1 MNLIEILKQCPKG
14 MELDCVMYDNAYLEK
29 VDEKAAYP
37 IVIRIGKTDTICLT
51 KEGHWNK
58 FPNAKCVIFPK
69 GKTTW
74 DNFKI
79 PFKTGDV
86 ICNRFNGSIGIFDYI
101 EGSPAIVCDL
111 NNKDK
116 FYYNEQ
122 FPLHIVTQN
131 YRKATEAEK
140 AQLMFALESSGH
152 KWCSVQN
159 KIIDTVKPI
168 FKAGDTVISKNGEV
182 ILLIGAV
189 IGDYYIDDN
198 NFKFPISEQDNW
210 RLYPKFETYD
220 KVLVRNNNAQRWV
233 ATMYSHG
240 VFNGNIIAHISV
252 ANQAYKQC
260 IPYKGN
266 ERLRGTINDCAKI
279 YKTWEQD

>member
-1 MNLIEILKQCPKG
+1 MNLVEILKQCPKG
-14 MELDCVMYDNAYLEK
+14 MELDCVMYDNAYLEQ
-29 VDEKAAYP
+29 VDEKAVYP

-79 PFKTGDV
+79 PFQTGDV
-86 ICNRFNGSIGIFDYI
+86 ICNRFNGSIGIFDCI
-101 EGSPAIVCDL
+101 DGSPVIVCDL

-116 FYYNEQ
+116 FYYNEK
-122 FPLHIVTQN
+122 FPLHIVTQDF
-131 YRKATEAEK
+131 RKATEPEK
-140 AQLMFALESSGH
+140 GRLMFALESSGR
-152 KWCSVQN
+152 KWCSIQN
-159 KIIDTVKPI
+159 KIIDLVKPI

-220 KVLVRNNNAQRWV
+220 KVLVRNNNAQRWI

-240 VFNGNIIAHISV
+240 VFNGNIIMHISV